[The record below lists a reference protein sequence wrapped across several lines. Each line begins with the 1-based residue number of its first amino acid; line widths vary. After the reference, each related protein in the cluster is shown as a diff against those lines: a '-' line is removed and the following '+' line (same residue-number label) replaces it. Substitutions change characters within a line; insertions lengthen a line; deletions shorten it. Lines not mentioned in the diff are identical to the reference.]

1 MPVWVYKR
9 LKKCILHFIWEGKPA
24 KIAYDTMIGPIEE
37 GGLGLLDPD
46 IRMKSLRVK
55 IMKIFLN
62 KENRQEW
69 KDRMKYFLNR
79 CGGFNMGND
88 IIWMKLKEHMLNG
101 VQELYKVVLR
111 AWK

>member
-46 IRMKSLRVK
+46 IRMKSLGLNYED
-55 IMKIFLN
+55 ILN
-62 KENRQEW
+62 KEID
-69 KDRMKYFLNR
+69 K
-79 CGGFNMGND
+79 
-88 IIWMKLKEHMLNG
+88 NG
-101 VQELYKVVLR
+101 RIV
-111 AWK
+111 